1 MIQQDKCF
9 QNFKSTTDSF
19 QNDGLQKK
27 FADNIDLVRG
37 EMIKEVTEI
46 NQQYNNEIKG
56 LKEII
61 GKELEKEE
69 MKKY

>member
-1 MIQQDKCF
+1 M
-9 QNFKSTTDSF
+9 
-19 QNDGLQKK
+19 
-27 FADNIDLVRG
+27 DLVRV

-46 NQQYNNEIKG
+46 NQQNNDDIKG